1 MVALP
6 FLLRRPFPC
15 GDLRLVGVAALV
27 LLAAPAR
34 AQTPFPL
41 YDPFYFDE
49 TARLGYDDAYAVSGD
64 VAFRPSATAPDAS
77 ALATDA
83 FVFAGRLDLR
93 LGRLIDVGALVDAS
107 SQGVGRTLQWSWA
120 TARYAWTTDDG
131 GAQAFRL
138 AVDPGTDGSVGFPLV
153 DFAFFSTSAQAQP
166 LATNFGIGV
175 RRVQRGY
182 QRFVPVVSQA
192 PSADFDVRFERAF
205 GWELRATLAA
215 GYVFDAAGS
224 RLYASVTGMR
234 GVYDLQTLADSTTGT
249 AAATRE
255 LRSTAAWVQLGV
267 AFDRPS
273 VRLAPY
279 VRVPFYATESPDATA
294 PALAVGLQLTL
305 R

>member
-1 MVALP
+1 MVRSVALAV
-6 FLLRRPFPC
+6 F
-15 GDLRLVGVAALV
+15 A
-27 LLAAPAR
+27 LAAVPA
-34 AQTPFPL
+34 AGQTPFPL

-64 VAFRPSATAPDAS
+64 AAFRPSASAPEAS
-77 ALATDA
+77 ALAA
-83 FVFAGRLDLR
+83 EPFVFAGRLDLR

-153 DFAFFSTSAQAQP
+153 DVAFFSTSPQAQP

-182 QRFVPVVSQA
+182 QRFVPVVSQTPDA
-192 PSADFDVRFERAF
+192 ADFDVRFERAF

-255 LRSTAAWVQLGV
+255 LRSAAAWVQLGI

-273 VRLAPY
+273 VRLSPY

-294 PALAVGLQLTL
+294 PALALGLQLTL